1 MAVSYKSQ
9 VFRNSPYVLP
19 VDLNL
24 LEKVGTIKQKQF
36 EAGAERIQNEIDQF
50 GLLDVM
56 KDQDKEYL
64 NTKIGNIV
72 DNINNLGGVDLSDIG
87 VVKQI
92 QGLGSN
98 IYSDNN
104 IMNAVSSTKGVRNL
118 MSSYQAFKTNPKLT
132 KQYSEVNEAY
142 DMRKVGDWLN
152 DGQTGST
159 YHGPSTATP
168 YVPYRDNHIK
178 NFEKIKADL
187 NVELQDNGLYYS
199 KTTNEFIRP
208 ERIMSMAADLLTP
221 EERSQMKRDS
231 WYLYN
236 VQSPQTPE
244 QMVGR
249 AVNQFNSNL
258 ADAQSLQAQYE
269 QQAKAAV
276 GDPKA
281 RLNYNILAQKQKEYV
296 DQLKSAQPT
305 ATANAAKS
313 YAADP
318 EEFMY
323 QVYSQDYFRG
333 LGNRF
338 SVNRTD
344 RSIQPNQAEMFQR
357 RYDQQNYQFDVNTRL
372 KQRELDIQEE
382 ANAIKAF
389 GAARKYTDPRTGK
402 TTYLP
407 LDQTFTSNNTN
418 VNANPK
424 DLKVT
429 EKSIQDINT
438 QLTSQKADLDQQFI
452 DELAGKRKDLGLT
465 SQSQT
470 SPTGITRG
478 FVGQAQIEDFNGIP
492 GFQMEDLGAFSRA
505 DYVDKVRDVM
515 TPEQIAFM
523 ANVYKNYQTILE
535 KGPTGAS
542 YDIPDGFADLVEK
555 KKMID
560 LRIDAN
566 NDKLAE
572 SKNALFNRAG
582 LTDTEKRI
590 YSDYLDHPE
599 KYDETYKSA
608 KAGDPFD
615 LISYQINKFTGQR
628 DRVNNP
634 AIRSAL
640 DKIKA
645 AGFDFKDEY
654 NKYLNQLST
663 RDVFQT
669 HVFTDKDSEDVGMK
683 KYIFDQIQNG
693 VGTPIEGSSKVG
705 KGEVKVENI
714 KPITAGV
721 SAEPGNPYYISAQ
734 VVTGSGNKE
743 DIAYYKIPVS
753 DENAKLLGLNRD
765 PYENLNYAVNLKG
778 EADDLPVY
786 GSKDL
791 SLPIRI
797 YKSNSK
803 ALNGATYKAQAKYY
817 YFDKNGQKTGQY
829 DLLDIPNTEG
839 MSASE
844 AYTLAK
850 TYIQQAATN
859 PLRKLTYKEFQE
871 LLYGTRK

>member
-9 VFRNSPYVLP
+9 VFKNSPYVLP

-24 LEKVGTIKQKQF
+24 LEKVGTIKQRQF
-36 EAGAERIQNEIDQF
+36 EAGAERVQSEIDQF

-64 NTKIGNIV
+64 NNKIGNIV
-72 DNINNLGGVDLSDIG
+72 DNINGLGGVDLSDIG

-98 IYSDNN
+98 IYGDDK
-104 IMNAVSSTKGVRNL
+104 IMNSVSSTKGVRNL
-118 MSSYQAFKTNPKLT
+118 MSSYQAYKTNPKLN

-142 DMRKVGDWLN
+142 DTRKVADWLN

-159 YHGPSTATP
+159 YHGPTSATP
-168 YVPYRDNHIK
+168 YVPYRDNHLK
-178 NFEKIKADL
+178 AFEKIKGDL
-187 NVELQDNGLYYS
+187 NVELQDNGLYWS
-199 KTTNEFIRP
+199 KTTHDFIRP
-208 ERIMSMAADLLTP
+208 ERIMSAAADLLTP

-244 QMVGR
+244 QLVGK
-249 AVNQFNSNL
+249 AVNQFNTNL
-258 ADAQSLQAQYE
+258 ANEEALQSQYE

-276 GDPKA
+276 GDPQA
-281 RLNYNILAQKQKEYV
+281 RLNYNLLAQKQKEYV
-296 DQLKSAQPT
+296 NQLKTAQP
-305 ATANAAKS
+305 AVVASSAKS
-313 YAADP
+313 YASDP

-333 LGNRF
+333 LANRF
-338 SVNRTD
+338 SYNKTD
-344 RSIQPNQAEMFQR
+344 RAIQPNQAEMFQR
-357 RYDQQNYQFDVNTRL
+357 RYDQQNHQFETNTKL
-372 KQRELDIQEE
+372 KERELDIQEE
-382 ANAIKAF
+382 ANAIKMY
-389 GAARKYTDPRTGK
+389 GAARKYTDPKTGT

-424 DLKVT
+424 DLTVT
-429 EKSIQDINT
+429 EKSIHDINT
-438 QLTSQKADLDQQFI
+438 QLTSQKADLDQNFVE
-452 DELAGKRKDLGLT
+452 ELAGKQKNLGLV
-465 SQSQT
+465 SQSQV
-470 SPTGITRG
+470 SPTGITRS

-492 GFQMEDLGAFSRA
+492 GFQMEDLGAFNRA
-505 DYVDKVRDVM
+505 SYVDKVRDIM

-523 ANVYKNYQTILE
+523 SNVYKNYQTILE

-566 NDKLAE
+566 NKKLTDSRAAIYN
-572 SKNALFNRAG
+572 KAG
-582 LTDTEKRI
+582 LSHGEAV
-590 YSDYLDHPE
+590 YYEDYLQHPE
-599 KYDETYKSA
+599 KYDPNLTAA
-608 KAGDPFD
+608 KKGDPGAF
-615 LISYQINKFTGQR
+615 LSYMEDKLLRSSGST
-628 DRVNNP
+628 NP
-634 AIRSAL
+634 VIRSAR
-640 DKIKA
+640 DKFKA
-645 AGFDFKDEY
+645 AGIDFNKEY
-654 NKYLNQLST
+654 KNYLGQLST

-693 VGTPIEGSSKVG
+693 IGTPIEGSSKIS
-705 KGEVKVENI
+705 KGDVTVENI
-714 KPITAGV
+714 KPITAGA
-721 SAEPGNPYYISAQ
+721 SPEAGNPYYISAE
-734 VVTGSGNKE
+734 VVTGNAKDKQTS
-743 DIAYYKIPVS
+743 YYKIPVS
-753 DENAKLLGLNRD
+753 DENARLLGLNRD
-765 PYENLNYAVNLKG
+765 PYENLNYAVNLTG

-786 GSKDL
+786 GSKEL
-791 SLPIRI
+791 SLPIRV
-797 YKSNSK
+797 YKTNSK
-803 ALNGATYKAQAKYY
+803 ALNGATYKAQAKYF
-817 YFDKNGQKTGQY
+817 YFNKDGAKTGEY